1 MYRTAKTSPPKHHP
15 SPSERMSQEVNFTAI
30 QLTRYEDSADSTT
43 HRQATAHDKPPC
55 WSLGRLCYKTLFE
68 CSCQRVEW
76 YTIPQYPQL
85 PQFVTVVP
93 PNGHPTNR
101 EPYLRQ
107 FGQDAA
113 RMLPEHVAVDL
124 TTVNLAPL
132 GTTPA
137 PTHRLL
143 TTTANLSSWHDG
155 AVESGP
161 SPLQQFI
168 KRLTDYSE
176 PYLLKVAVRKTQRGT
191 LEVSV
196 WWVDYAPTARCR
208 THEEFVRYQTT
219 ATQPSLAAT
228 FGGEPLTTNVDLPER
243 HGCEY
248 SSSATGSWGDTPT
261 CELPIGERAV
271 AEAELAL
278 ELARTPQEY
287 YNSLT
292 VGSDDEPMQNAYQQL
307 DVDPWLP
314 IGSEQLPGFCG
325 LLSVFYP
332 ESVWR
337 TARGRTEPHT
347 EIHDSFRDQHTNR
360 DTTHTQPATA
370 TDATRP
376 VESPAISESRELCSN
391 ASHSEV
397 MQTTGHPADELVQ
410 TTAIGMLE
418 RGDQLQPVSV
428 GPSELKFKAT
438 TPEETTSYV
447 LVGDETLTAKTVVA
461 ATGVTQRTPAVDTLT
476 IVVESTETASQVTD
490 WLREPFVVPTKGGGV
505 RLYRGSQPLV
515 DDTQQAIRPS
525 NTDPEAWYVSPD
537 GTVYCVHEGDVRAS
551 VSFSRLQSQPLT
563 ALLAELPERY
573 KTTIDSTTEPL
584 TDSASADTT
593 TQPQPHEQV
602 PMTAPVWLPHV
613 AGGLNDTTVLVNE
626 ASHFTEHR
634 PTPRWEQELQ
644 SVETGRAAAEFLNQY
659 TSDANGATLTLETVV
674 SLFCSWYYAHSGSV
688 PTTPTAALKR
698 GYKSVY
704 GQPVRGMTT
713 QLPNC
718 QWVYPPESVCSEA

>member
-15 SPSERMSQEVNFTAI
+15 PPSERMSQQLSFKAI
-30 QLTRYEDSADSTT
+30 QLTRYGDNAGSQT
-43 HRQATAHDKPPC
+43 HRQATAHDKPP
-55 WSLGRLCYKTLFE
+55 WWVLGRLYYKTLFE
-68 CSCQRVEW
+68 RSCQRVEW

-93 PNGHPTNR
+93 PNGNTANR

-113 RMLPEHVAVDL
+113 RMLPEKITVDL

-143 TTTANLSSWHDG
+143 TTTVNLSSWHDG

-161 SPLQQFI
+161 TPLQRFI

-176 PYLLKVAVRKTQRGT
+176 PYLLKVAVRKTKRGT

-208 THEEFVRYQTT
+208 TDEEFVRYQTT
-219 ATQPSLAAT
+219 ATRPSLAAT

-248 SSSATGSWGDTPT
+248 ASSATGGWVDTPT

-292 VGSDDEPMQNAYQQL
+292 VGSDDETMRNAYQQL
-307 DVDPWLP
+307 GVDPWLP

-337 TARGRTEPHT
+337 TAPGRTEPRT
-347 EIHDSFRDQHTNR
+347 ETHDSFREQHTNR
-360 DTTHTQPATA
+360 DTTHTQPTIA
-370 TDATRP
+370 TDATHP
-376 VESPAISESRELCSN
+376 AESPAISESRQLCSN
-391 ASHSEV
+391 SSHSEV

-418 RGDQLQPVSV
+418 RGDQLQPVTV
-428 GPSELKFKAT
+428 GPPELKFKAK
-438 TPEETTSYV
+438 TPDETTTYV
-447 LVGDETLTAKTVVA
+447 LVGDETLTAGSVVA

-476 IVVESTETASQVTD
+476 IVVESDETASQVTE
-490 WLREPFVVPTKGGGV
+490 WLREPFVAPTKGGGV

-537 GTVYCVHEGDVRAS
+537 GTVYCVHEDNVCAS
-551 VSFSRLQSQPLT
+551 VSLSRLQSKPLT
-563 ALLAELPERY
+563 ALLAELPEAY
-573 KTTIDSTTEPL
+573 KTTIESTTEPS
-584 TDSASADTT
+584 TDGPSADIT
-593 TQPQPHEQV
+593 TQPQEKV
-602 PMTAPVWLPHV
+602 PMSTPVWLPHV

-626 ASHFTEHR
+626 ASHFTEHC
-634 PTPRWEQELQ
+634 PTARWEQELL
-644 SVETGRAAAEFLNQY
+644 SVETGRAATEFLNQY
-659 TSDANGATLTLETVV
+659 TSDADGDTLTLETVV
-674 SLFCSWYYAHSGSV
+674 SLFCSWYYAHTGRE
-688 PTTPTAALKR
+688 PITPTAALKR
-698 GYKSVY
+698 GYKSIY
-704 GQPVRGMTT
+704 GQPIREMTT

-718 QWVYPPESVCSEA
+718 QWVYPPESVCSEAR

>member
-1 MYRTAKTSPPKHHP
+1 
-15 SPSERMSQEVNFTAI
+15 MSQQLSFKAI
-30 QLTRYEDSADSTT
+30 QLTRYGDNAGSQT
-43 HRQATAHDKPPC
+43 HRQATAHDKPP
-55 WSLGRLCYKTLFE
+55 WWVLGRLYYKTLFE
-68 CSCQRVEW
+68 RSCQRVEW

-93 PNGHPTNR
+93 PNGNTANR

-113 RMLPEHVAVDL
+113 RMLPEKITVDL

-143 TTTANLSSWHDG
+143 TTTVNLSSWHDG

-161 SPLQQFI
+161 TPLQRFI

-176 PYLLKVAVRKTQRGT
+176 PYLLKVAVRKTKRGT

-208 THEEFVRYQTT
+208 TDEEFVRYQTT
-219 ATQPSLAAT
+219 ATRPSLAAT

-248 SSSATGSWGDTPT
+248 ASSATGGWVDTPT

-292 VGSDDEPMQNAYQQL
+292 VGSDDETMRNAYQQL
-307 DVDPWLP
+307 GVDPWLP

-337 TARGRTEPHT
+337 TAPGRTEPRT
-347 EIHDSFRDQHTNR
+347 ETHDSFREQHTNR
-360 DTTHTQPATA
+360 DTTHTQPTIA
-370 TDATRP
+370 TDATHP
-376 VESPAISESRELCSN
+376 AESPAISESRQLCSN
-391 ASHSEV
+391 SSHSEV

-418 RGDQLQPVSV
+418 RGDQLQPVTV
-428 GPSELKFKAT
+428 GPPELKFKAK
-438 TPEETTSYV
+438 TPDETTTYV
-447 LVGDETLTAKTVVA
+447 LVGDETLTAGSVVA

-476 IVVESTETASQVTD
+476 IVVESDETASQVTE
-490 WLREPFVVPTKGGGV
+490 WLREPFVAPTKGGGV

-537 GTVYCVHEGDVRAS
+537 GTVYCVHEDNVCAS
-551 VSFSRLQSQPLT
+551 VSLSRLQSQPLT
-563 ALLAELPERY
+563 ALLAELPEAY
-573 KTTIDSTTEPL
+573 KTTIESTTEPS
-584 TDSASADTT
+584 TDGPSADIT
-593 TQPQPHEQV
+593 TQPQEKV
-602 PMTAPVWLPHV
+602 PMSTPVWLPHV

-626 ASHFTEHR
+626 ASHFTEHC
-634 PTPRWEQELQ
+634 PTARWEQELL
-644 SVETGRAAAEFLNQY
+644 SVETGRAATEFLNQY
-659 TSDANGATLTLETVV
+659 TSDADGDTLTLETVV
-674 SLFCSWYYAHSGSV
+674 SLFCSWYYAHTGRE
-688 PTTPTAALKR
+688 PITPTAALKR
-698 GYKSVY
+698 GYKSIY
-704 GQPVRGMTT
+704 GQPIREMTT

-718 QWVYPPESVCSEA
+718 QWVYPPESVCSEAR